1 MPVHCSVFAYPPFVK
16 SSPDQLSDPPHLLI
30 TFLFIFPISQ
40 RQRQVGRLRQV
51 LSVLIP
57 FFRLFALVLI
67 SLCSQNSIMRR
78 KAYVVLQETLAYLR
92 SIEFIE

>member
-1 MPVHCSVFAYPPFVK
+1 MPVHYSLFAAVFKFPYFLTT
-16 SSPDQLSDPPHLLI
+16 DQLSDPSHLLI

-67 SLCSQNSIMRR
+67 SLCSQNSILRT
-78 KAYVVLQETLAYLR
+78 KAYLIL
-92 SIEFIE
+92 